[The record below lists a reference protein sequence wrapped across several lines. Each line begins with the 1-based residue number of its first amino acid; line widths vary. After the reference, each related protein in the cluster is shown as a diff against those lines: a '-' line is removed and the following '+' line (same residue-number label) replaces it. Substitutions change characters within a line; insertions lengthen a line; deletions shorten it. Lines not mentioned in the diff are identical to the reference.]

1 MNSWGGA
8 KRTYIKH
15 FKKWK
20 IVPNACV
27 FDLVQV
33 FSDDL
38 SLPFYNQGE
47 INSEDWYKMKLFEQ
61 DQDQRHRL

>member
-1 MNSWGGA
+1 MNSWGEA
-8 KRTYIKH
+8 KRTSNIS
-15 FKKWK
+15 KKWK

-61 DQDQRHRL
+61 DQRHRL